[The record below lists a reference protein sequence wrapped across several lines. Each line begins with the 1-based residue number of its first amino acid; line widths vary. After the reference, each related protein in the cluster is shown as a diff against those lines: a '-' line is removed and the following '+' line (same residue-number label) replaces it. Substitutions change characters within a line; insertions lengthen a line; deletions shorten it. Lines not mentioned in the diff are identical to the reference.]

1 MERILIPAFLA
12 TGVAIATLSGCGS
25 GDRAPV
31 AESRISSIWRR
42 NVSIEQCD
50 NWTSWNLG

>member
-31 AESRISSIWRR
+31 AKVESPQFGVETCR
-42 NVSIEQCD
+42 
-50 NWTSWNLG
+50 